1 MARPSKTPQVPR
13 DSLDREPTEDD
24 NLDVHGH
31 HGTSLEEFS
40 RNLPRP
46 PPQRSEG
53 SEWKE
58 RVGDHGR
65 SHGRGHGHHGDFY
78 RGVVSR
84 PTMSDGAKESK
95 DHLQEEREERVVV
108 GTATTTTTSLQ
119 HVDRVSSPTGHRR
132 PWDFAP
138 TELLPPAPGDS
149 PGASNSASGGA
160 SVHVGCPRPVVAAAA
175 PFAGAGGRKLETP
188 CFRAA
193 KAAATA
199 VAYLET
205 RPQALSSH
213 GVVAPGGGV
222 GASPGDGEEAP
233 AYDAVGRADKDG
245 ECGGK
250 DDTDGCSGAS
260 ENDKCDQ
267 DGNGD
272 DGVDDEE
279 EGDGGDGGEEADGG
293 DGLRSLQF
301 GAEAV
306 IRMERHQR
314 QREEAL
320 PAEVLAL
327 RRPPSLEAE
336 EGEGA
341 GLGLGLGLR
350 LGADAMSSPP
360 PRALEKARASP
371 RPWSPR

>member
-1 MARPSKTPQVPR
+1 
-13 DSLDREPTEDD
+13 
-24 NLDVHGH
+24 
-31 HGTSLEEFS
+31 
-40 RNLPRP
+40 
-46 PPQRSEG
+46 
-53 SEWKE
+53 
-58 RVGDHGR
+58 
-65 SHGRGHGHHGDFY
+65 
-78 RGVVSR
+78 
-84 PTMSDGAKESK
+84 MSDGVKELK
-95 DHLQEEREERVVV
+95 DHLQGEHEERVVV
-108 GTATTTTTSLQ
+108 ETAATTTTSLQ
-119 HVDRVSSPTGHRR
+119 HGDRVSSPTGHRR

-138 TELLPPAPGDS
+138 TELVPPAQGDAPGGS
-149 PGASNSASGGA
+149 SGHSGGA
-160 SVHVGCPRPVVAAAA
+160 SVQAGYPRPVVPAAA

-199 VAYLET
+199 AACLEIQ
-205 RPQALSSH
+205 PEALTAH
-213 GVVAPGGGV
+213 GVVVPGSGV
-222 GASPGDGEEAP
+222 GASRPGDAEEDLAD
-233 AYDAVGRADKDG
+233 DAVGRADREG
-245 ECGGK
+245 TYGIK
-250 DDTDGCSGAS
+250 DDEDGCGGAS
-260 ENDKCDQ
+260 ENEKCNQ

-272 DGVDDEE
+272 DGVDEE
-279 EGDGGDGGEEADGG
+279 EGDGGEEADGG

-320 PAEVLAL
+320 PADMLAL

-341 GLGLGLGLR
+341 GLGLGLR

>member
-1 MARPSKTPQVPR
+1 MERARVARPSKTPQVPR
-13 DSLDREPTEDD
+13 DSLDREPTADD
-24 NLDVHGH
+24 NFDSHGH
-31 HGTSLEEFS
+31 NGTSHEEIS
-40 RNLPRP
+40 RNLLPRP
-46 PPQRSEG
+46 PPPPQRNDG

-58 RVGDHGR
+58 REG
-65 SHGRGHGHHGDFY
+65 GRGHGHHGDFS
-78 RGVVSR
+78 RNVLSR
-84 PTMSDGAKESK
+84 PTTGVEVKESK
-95 DHLQEEREERVVV
+95 DHLQGERKQGVVLE
-108 GTATTTTTSLQ
+108 TMTTSLE
-119 HVDRVSSPTGHRR
+119 RGSSPTGHRR
-132 PWDFAP
+132 PWDLAP
-138 TELLPPAPGDS
+138 TELTPASGDAAPGS
-149 PGASNSASGGA
+149 AYNGAPVQAGRP
-160 SVHVGCPRPVVAAAA
+160 HPVVPAAA

-199 VAYLET
+199 AACLET
-205 RPQALSSH
+205 QPEALSSR
-213 GVVAPGGGV
+213 GVVAPGDGV
-222 GASPGDGEEAP
+222 GASPGDAGEAP
-233 AYDAVGRADKDG
+233 ADAAAVGRA
-245 ECGGK
+245 GK
-250 DDTDGCSGAS
+250 DDKRGDGHGGRDG
-260 ENDKCDQ
+260 ENVGRQGEKDKKHGQ

-272 DGVDDEE
+272 DDEE
-279 EGDGGDGGEEADGG
+279 DGDGGEEADGG

-306 IRMERHQR
+306 TRMERHQR

-320 PAEVLAL
+320 PSKLLTL

-341 GLGLGLGLR
+341 GLGLGLR